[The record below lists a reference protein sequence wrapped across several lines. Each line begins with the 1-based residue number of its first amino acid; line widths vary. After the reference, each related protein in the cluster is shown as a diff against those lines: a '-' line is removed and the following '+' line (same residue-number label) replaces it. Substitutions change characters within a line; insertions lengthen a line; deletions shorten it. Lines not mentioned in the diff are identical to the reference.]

1 MIMLH
6 PLAARVKKPVGMFGS
21 GLLAFKPLSHR
32 SSKQNGRFSLLMEEN
47 ARTASTGLVYLCR
60 VRLTLRRCPT
70 VVGEIGDL
78 RPRQDRRS
86 LNT

>member
-1 MIMLH
+1 MKSVSDW
-6 PLAARVKKPVGMFGS
+6 RGKE
-21 GLLAFKPLSHR
+21 
-32 SSKQNGRFSLLMEEN
+32 NGRFSLVMEEN

-70 VVGEIGDL
+70 VVGVIGDL